1 MNAKKQR
8 IYLAYGSNLHLGQMS
23 RRCPD
28 AKCLGTAMLLDY
40 QLLFRGGRRGAVATV
55 EPKKG
60 NQVPVLLWTIS
71 PRDERSLDYYE
82 GYPFLYRKE
91 TVTVNLNGKPTEAM
105 VYIMNDGRP
114 LGGPSDVY
122 YNTILQGYLDN
133 GLDPA
138 FLEQGVVDSVGGGD
152 DE

>member
-1 MNAKKQR
+1 MNRKKQR

-28 AKCLGTAMLLDY
+28 AKRLGTAMLQDY
-40 QLLFRGGRRGAVATV
+40 QLLFRGGQRGAVATV

-71 PRDERSLDYYE
+71 PKDEQNLDYYE

-91 TVTVNLNGKPTEAM
+91 TVTVNLDGIPTKAM

-114 LGGPSDVY
+114 LGGPSYTY
-122 YNTILQGYLDN
+122 YNTILQGYRDN

-138 FLEQGVVDSVGGGD
+138 FLERGVADSVGGGKR
-152 DE
+152 